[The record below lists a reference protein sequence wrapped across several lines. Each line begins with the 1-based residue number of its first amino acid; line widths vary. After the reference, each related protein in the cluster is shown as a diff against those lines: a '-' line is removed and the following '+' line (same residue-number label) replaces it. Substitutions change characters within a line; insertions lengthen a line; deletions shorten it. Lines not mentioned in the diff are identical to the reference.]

1 MKKTVFV
8 IIACA
13 ALTAAC
19 NNGKKASN
27 TTDAQADTTAT
38 ADSIVYEGV
47 RPAADCAGIRYRL
60 AVANDSTQGFSL
72 TESYLKSE
80 TEVENTY
87 AYAGKLEEQKATVG
101 GKENTYYK
109 LPMGKNEPTTNF
121 LVVNDSTLRL
131 VNDQLEEA
139 ATKELNYDL
148 KLVK

>member
-1 MKKTVFV
+1 M
-8 IIACA
+8 
-13 ALTAAC
+13 
-19 NNGKKASN
+19 
-27 TTDAQADTTAT
+27 
-38 ADSIVYEGV
+38 
-47 RPAADCAGIRYRL
+47 
-60 AVANDSTQGFSL
+60 
-72 TESYLKSE
+72 
-80 TEVENTY
+80 ENTY